1 MFFYTEYPS
10 PLGTLTIASDGEHI
24 VGVWIK
30 GQPLW
35 DTLGEIPKR
44 KDDLALFFEA
54 KTWLDRYFAGG
65 KPMPRELPLKPMG
78 SDFRKSVWRH
88 LLEIPYG
95 KTTTYGAIAK
105 QLAKEMGKEKMSAQA
120 VGGAVGHNPISI
132 IIPCHRVVGAGG
144 NLVGYTGGLEKK
156 IFLLGHEGVK
166 LS

>member
-1 MFFYTEYPS
+1 
-10 PLGTLTIASDGEHI
+10 IASDGEHI
-24 VGVWIK
+24 VGLWIK

-35 DTLGEIPKR
+35 DTLGEIPTK

-54 KTWLDRYFAGG
+54 KAWLDRYFACE
-65 KPMPRELPLKPMG
+65 KPTPGELPLKPMG

-88 LLEIPYG
+88 LLKIPYG
-95 KTTTYGAIAK
+95 KTTTYGAIAEK
-105 QLAKEMGKEKMSAQA
+105 VAREMGKEKMSAQA